1 MSLLLQKRGK
11 KSKTKYSLILK
22 CYRLLSLK
30 SFIILYLP
38 IAQLRHCWGSI
49 GTLTAK
55 KGALYWLVYITYF
68 HCPEWCK
75 LYNNRFLALG
85 WISLPVWIV
94 YNNSL
99 HVQQQISLMILNVKI
114 LNVISLMTFVNL
126 FIFCSFTLYQ
136 IDSVAEEVELRRSSN
151 EMVLINLQITLL
163 VFVVMKL

>member
-1 MSLLLQKRGK
+1 M
-11 KSKTKYSLILK
+11 
-22 CYRLLSLK
+22 
-30 SFIILYLP
+30 
-38 IAQLRHCWGSI
+38 
-49 GTLTAK
+49 
-55 KGALYWLVYITYF
+55 
-68 HCPEWCK
+68 
-75 LYNNRFLALG
+75 
-85 WISLPVWIV
+85 